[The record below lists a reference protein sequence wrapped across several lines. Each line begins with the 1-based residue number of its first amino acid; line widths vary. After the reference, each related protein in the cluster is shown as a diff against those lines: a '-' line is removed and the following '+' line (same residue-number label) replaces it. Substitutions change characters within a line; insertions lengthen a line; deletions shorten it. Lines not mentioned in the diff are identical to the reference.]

1 MSLGHSVMNTDQ
13 IAGDEGRSEE
23 AWVIGA
29 NPELAIR
36 ARNVSMYLERGGS
49 LKEVRLTESE
59 HGDWSVWLR
68 LAAPGC
74 AWPGAP
80 ENTGSLNSSPM
91 PPSSIATSA
100 WRSPPAAMISAT
112 SARSSYRPTAIRLT
126 RPRRTSASPRSCTHK
141 AEGVRDE
148 PAWREDRQADGGN
161 ALDG

>member
-68 LAAPGC
+68 LAGRAGEYRLAKFKSDAPKLYRHFIRGK
-74 AWPGAP
+74 GVV
-80 ENTGSLNSSPM
+80 EVHKNTV
-91 PPSSIATSA
+91 TV
-100 WRSPPAAMISAT
+100 T
-112 SARSSYRPTAIRLT
+112 Y
-126 RPRRTSASPRSCTHK
+126 PRRAHNPTHRGFSNYHASPERYR
-141 AEGVRDE
+141 AG
-148 PAWREDRQADGGN
+148 
-161 ALDG
+161 L

>member
-59 HGDWSVWLR
+59 HGDWSVWLYR
-68 LAAPGC
+68 DVSLAVAACRDDFGYFGPIILSTDRHPADTRGQNL
-74 AWPGAP
+74 GA
-80 ENTGSLNSSPM
+80 
-91 PPSSIATSA
+91 A
-100 WRSPPAAMISAT
+100 
-112 SARSSYRPTAIRLT
+112 
-126 RPRRTSASPRSCTHK
+126 
-141 AEGVRDE
+141 
-148 PAWREDRQADGGN
+148 
-161 ALDG
+161 

>member
-1 MSLGHSVMNTDQ
+1 MMNTDQ

-68 LAAPGC
+68 LAGRAGEYRLAKFKSDAPKLYRDV
-74 AWPGAP
+74 
-80 ENTGSLNSSPM
+80 SLAVAACRDDFGYFGPIILSTDRH
-91 PPSSIATSA
+91 PSDVSGQG
-100 WRSPPAAMISAT
+100 ISAT
-112 SARSSYRPTAIRLT
+112 
-126 RPRRTSASPRSCTHK
+126 
-141 AEGVRDE
+141 
-148 PAWREDRQADGGN
+148 
-161 ALDG
+161 

>member
-74 AWPGAP
+74 AWLRLAGRTGEYRLAKFKSDAP
-80 ENTGSLNSSPM
+80 KLYRDVSLAVAACRDDFGYFGPIILSTDRHT
-91 PPSSIATSA
+91 AD
-100 WRSPPAAMISAT
+100 PPAQN
-112 SARSSYRPTAIRLT
+112 L
-126 RPRRTSASPRSCTHK
+126 
-141 AEGVRDE
+141 GV
-148 PAWREDRQADGGN
+148 A
-161 ALDG
+161 

>member
-1 MSLGHSVMNTDQ
+1 VMNTDQ

-68 LAAPGC
+68 LAGRTGEYRLAKFKSDAPKLYRDVSLAVAACRDDFGYFGPIILSTDRHPS
-74 AWPGAP
+74 A
-80 ENTGSLNSSPM
+80 GSSQNL
-91 PPSSIATSA
+91 
-100 WRSPPAAMISAT
+100 
-112 SARSSYRPTAIRLT
+112 
-126 RPRRTSASPRSCTHK
+126 
-141 AEGVRDE
+141 GV
-148 PAWREDRQADGGN
+148 A
-161 ALDG
+161 

>member
-68 LAAPGC
+68 LAGRAGEYRLAKFKSDAPKLYRDVGLAVAAC
-74 AWPGAP
+74 RDDFGYFGPIILSTDKQPSAP
-80 ENTGSLNSSPM
+80 TRAASQDSGSAQL
-91 PPSSIATSA
+91 
-100 WRSPPAAMISAT
+100 
-112 SARSSYRPTAIRLT
+112 
-126 RPRRTSASPRSCTHK
+126 
-141 AEGVRDE
+141 G
-148 PAWREDRQADGGN
+148 
-161 ALDG
+161 